1 MFDHEKLDA
10 YRTARSFLTL
20 TQSAVGQAP
29 RGKGFIVDQLHRA
42 ALSIV
47 TNVAEGAGEFAP
59 AEKARFYR
67 IAARSVAECA
77 ALFDVCRELDM
88 IEPNVANDG
97 RELLLRLIALL
108 TGLAR
113 RHQRT

>member
-1 MFDHEKLDA
+1 MPQP
-10 YRTARSFLTL
+10 TSSSVAR
-20 TQSAVGQAP
+20 AP
-29 RGKGFIVDQLHRA
+29 RGKGFVVDQLNRA

-47 TNVAEGAGEFAP
+47 TNVAEGSGEFAP

-77 ALFDVCRELDM
+77 ALLDVCRELDM
-88 IEPNVANDG
+88 IELEPANAG
-97 RELLLRLIALL
+97 RELLLRLVALL

-113 RHQRT
+113 RHQRAD